1 MKLGDGHF
9 GDVFL
14 VYNEQFGVI
23 AAKLIQNGKFNAR
36 EWEAASQVNR
46 GEQNPFVVK
55 SLLAQKQD
63 EYVIV
68 LQEYSN
74 MGDMENFI
82 QKMPVLPISTI
93 RAIMK
98 QILLGLRLLH
108 EKGIVHRDIKEPNI
122 LLHSPPGSGR
132 VIFKIGDLG
141 IVKIL
146 KNVNK
151 ETLMTKIGTA
161 IFMAP
166 EVEIGDRIADGKV

>member
-1 MKLGDGHF
+1 
-9 GDVFL
+9 
-14 VYNEQFGVI
+14 
-23 AAKLIQNGKFNAR
+23 
-36 EWEAASQVNR
+36 
-46 GEQNPFVVK
+46 
-55 SLLAQKQD
+55 
-63 EYVIV
+63 
-68 LQEYSN
+68 
-74 MGDMENFI
+74 
-82 QKMPVLPISTI
+82 MPVLPISTI

-166 EVEIGDRIADGKV
+166 EVEIGDRIADGKVDVWATGLILYQLLCHEYPYDFLEAQFLIRPTIIQDDI